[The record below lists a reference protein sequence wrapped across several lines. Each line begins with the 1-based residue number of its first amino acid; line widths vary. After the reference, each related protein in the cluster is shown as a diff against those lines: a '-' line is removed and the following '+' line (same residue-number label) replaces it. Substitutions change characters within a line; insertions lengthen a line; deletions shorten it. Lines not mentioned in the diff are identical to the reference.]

1 MTPRRR
7 LAPPPELPDFTYVEP
22 LGSGGFADVHLFEQH
37 NPRRRVAIKVLHAD
51 RMNDTSAVEFAAE
64 ANLMALLSSHPSIVT
79 IYSVGEAPDGR
90 PYLVME
96 YAPRPNLQVRYKRA
110 PFSVAEALRVGIQ
123 VSAAVETAHRAGI
136 MHRDIKPANI
146 LVTEYNHPALT
157 DFGIASTSPGDIASG
172 LSIPWSAPEMFA
184 DKPFGGPEADVY
196 ALAATVFTLLAGH
209 SPFEPEGSVSSLDLI
224 DRIER
229 APAPHLT
236 RPDVPAALD
245 EALVRAMAKNP
256 DDRHPSALAF
266 ARALQRVQIDLSL
279 DVTPIDIIDDHAGRE
294 LEDGEEDGLTRVRG
308 VTSIAPAPLP
318 APAPI
323 GGFARVSP
331 APEVVHVSRPA
342 VAVAEAPSPTAQPTS
357 GESALAVEPR
367 RVRRAAA
374 QRARRRLWHE
384 PKARRRLIVGGA
396 ALVLVIGAASIVA
409 PMLIPEQ
416 RAETL
421 PKPQS
426 ITLDLPPRAEDLR
439 GEKVGNQA
447 RFTWVNPDEKSGDR
461 YMWAYTGVGVT
472 DTDPHLVDAAEVT
485 VPLLDG
491 AQTCIVVTIRRDDGS
506 GAGNPADACVT
517 N

>member
-22 LGSGGFADVHLFEQH
+22 IGSGGFADVHLFEQH

-123 VSAAVETAHRAGI
+123 VSAAAETAHRAGI

-196 ALAATVFTLLAGH
+196 ALAATVFTLLSGH
-209 SPFEPEGSVSSLDLI
+209 SPFEPDGSVSSLDLI

-229 APAPHLT
+229 APVPHLT
-236 RPDVPAALD
+236 RADAPAALD
-245 EALVRAMAKNP
+245 DALVRAMAKDP
-256 DDRHPSALAF
+256 ADRHPSALAF

-308 VTSIAPAPLP
+308 VTSIAPLAPP
-318 APAPI
+318 APAT
-323 GGFARVSP
+323 GANRASP
-331 APEVVHVSRPA
+331 SAPGVVHASRPA
-342 VAVAEAPSPTAQPTS
+342 VAVAEAQALTPDPGTADT
-357 GESALAVEPR
+357 GLAVEPR

-384 PKARRRLIVGGA
+384 PKTRRRLVVGGA
-396 ALVLVIGAASIVA
+396 GLVLVIGAASIVA

-439 GEKVGNQA
+439 GEKVGDQA
-447 RFTWVNPDEKSGDR
+447 HFTWVNPQEEAGDR

-472 DTDPHLVDAAEVT
+472 DTDPHLVDTPEVT
-485 VPLLDG
+485 VPLLEG

-506 GAGNPADACVT
+506 GAGNPADGCVT